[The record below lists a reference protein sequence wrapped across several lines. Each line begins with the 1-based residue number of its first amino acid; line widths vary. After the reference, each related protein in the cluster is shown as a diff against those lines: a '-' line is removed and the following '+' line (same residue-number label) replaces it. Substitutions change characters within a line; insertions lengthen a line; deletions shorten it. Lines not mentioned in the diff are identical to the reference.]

1 MDLLNILKTKGPNQ
15 IGTTQLRK
23 RKIMKKII
31 ATMSFVILFSVFTIG
46 TYGTSAFAETESDY
60 LFSSKSNNTWLL
72 KKSTRK
78 LILVNF
84 EKADHIWKS
93 NVIMIPDEFNLNECT
108 ITAVGIRGTSVFLLD
123 KSSGFVTLFSAGD
136 DGSIKTYL
144 VGDLK
149 EDLN

>member
-1 MDLLNILKTKGPNQ
+1 
-15 IGTTQLRK
+15 
-23 RKIMKKII
+23 MKKII
-31 ATMSFVILFSVFTIG
+31 AALSFFTLFWVIAYG
-46 TYGTSAFAETESDY
+46 TYGTTVFAETDSDY
-60 LFSSKSNNTWLL
+60 LYSSKSNNTWIL

-93 NVIMIPDEFNLNECT
+93 KVIIIPDEFNLNKCI
-108 ITAVGIRGTSVFLLD
+108 ITAVGIRGTSVFLFD
-123 KSSGFVTLFSAGD
+123 KSSSLITLFSAGA

-149 EDLN
+149 EDLK